1 MPLGTEVGLG
11 QSDIVLD
18 EDFFG
23 EDPNFRAVN
32 SNGLTHRPKFGMIT
46 RIGPLD
52 SFAPLHSEF

>member
-32 SNGLTHRPKFGMIT
+32 SNGLTHRHEIWHDNAYWP
-46 RIGPLD
+46 
-52 SFAPLHSEF
+52 S